1 MVEYQYGI
9 MRSNL
14 NEEIATAIMIGDGRE
29 DGDEAKISEEHIRS
43 IWHDDELYTIHTD
56 VDFAAAKAELQGS
69 NTGASF
75 GTNYIY
81 AEAIITAALYSR
93 EQYKG
98 HGTPDFYCTPHLL
111 NIMLLARDMNG
122 RRIYDSKSDLAAALN
137 VGNIYTAEQFEG
149 RTRTTKD
156 VSPKTKKLLGILC
169 RCKRKKGRSIL
180 MANQYINKVIYGGK
194 TLIDL
199 SGDTVS
205 ADKLLKGLTAHD
217 KSGAVITGTCTF
229 DVDSGD
235 ADVAVAEIL
244 EGKIAYARGAKVT
257 GTMPNKGAVTG
268 VIAAV
273 ADSFTIP
280 LGYHDGSGSVA
291 IKAEEQAKLVAANI
305 REGVTILGVEGTMSG
320 SENMKPQAKTVT
332 PSTSTAQQVL
342 PDEGYN
348 CLSQVTVNK
357 IPYTESDNAAGGKT
371 VTIG

>member
-1 MVEYQYGI
+1 
-9 MRSNL
+9 
-14 NEEIATAIMIGDGRE
+14 
-29 DGDEAKISEEHIRS
+29 
-43 IWHDDELYTIHTD
+43 
-56 VDFAAAKAELQGS
+56 
-69 NTGASF
+69 
-75 GTNYIY
+75 
-81 AEAIITAALYSR
+81 
-93 EQYKG
+93 
-98 HGTPDFYCTPHLL
+98 
-111 NIMLLARDMNG
+111 
-122 RRIYDSKSDLAAALN
+122 
-137 VGNIYTAEQFEG
+137 
-149 RTRTTKD
+149 
-156 VSPKTKKLLGILC
+156 
-169 RCKRKKGRSIL
+169 

-348 CLSQVTVNK
+348 LSVAGDSEQDSVHRERQRCRRQDRHHRLRRT
-357 IPYTESDNAAGGKT
+357 TEWATTRSSTEARSLW
-371 VTIG
+371 I